1 MIQVNELR
9 IGNLVKSNNIL
20 YRKDEFGKSMSI
32 LGMNDESATVTVLEN
47 GKPIGYTFGQF
58 FKYLEP
64 IELTEEILLKIGF
77 TENENGEPQIDTFEG
92 MALSISI
99 KETPYKYTAWHV
111 ITTEY
116 KYYMFAAC
124 KYLHQ
129 LQNLYF
135 AITGNELSVSKI

>member
-1 MIQVNELR
+1 MKENELR

-20 YRKDEFGKSMSI
+20 YRKDEFGKLMSV
-32 LGMNDESATVTVLEN
+32 LGINDKSATVTVIEDCN
-47 GKPIGYTFGQF
+47 PIGYTFGQF

-64 IELTEEILLKIGF
+64 IELTEDILLKCGF

-99 KETPYKYTAWHV
+99 KETPYKYTVWHV
-111 ITTEY
+111 NTTEC
-116 KYYMFAAC
+116 KYYMFAEC

-129 LQNLYF
+129 VQNLYF
-135 AITGNELSVSKI
+135 AITGNELSVKKL